1 MVCKIQV
8 AYYLGRN
15 DGRPNIQLAEDL
27 VKDKEDR
34 KRGILTF
41 QMLT

>member
-1 MVCKIQV
+1 MIEKI

-15 DGRPNIQLAEDL
+15 DGRPNIQLTEDL

-34 KRGILTF
+34 KRGILAF
-41 QMLT
+41 QRLT